1 MPRGRRAEVRPAPR
15 DSRGETDAPIL
26 LLMKAAFVRLV
37 AAAAVLAGAL
47 PAGAAPPGAD
57 CPLFPA
63 DDAWHA
69 DITRLPVHSR
79 SAAWITSMGGPGR
92 RLHPDFGPAG
102 AGEQPY
108 GIPYVVVDGGHA
120 KVDVSFDYEDES
132 DAGPY
137 PFGPDTPIEGGSDRH
152 ALMVDKSTCT
162 LYELYAANWDPGG
175 PTAGSGAI
183 WNLRSSELRPAG
195 WTSADAAGLPILP
208 GLLRRDEVAAG
219 LVDHTI
225 RVTASRTDRSF
236 VWPARHQAGYAR
248 DPNLPPMGAR
258 FRLKAD
264 FDLSPYR
271 ADTKVVLRAM
281 QRHGLI
287 VADNGSDW
295 YFTGT
300 SEEGWDT
307 ALLDD
312 LKRIPAGAFEAVD
325 ASSLMA
331 DPDSGRVAAAP
342 APTPSTTAT
351 TAPTTT
357 TEPPTT
363 TTQAPTTTTRPPT
376 TTTRPPTTTT
386 APAPTTAPPTTSAP
400 ETATTGAA
408 PILAVGP
415 ESAPV
420 LLDPEAAGD
429 RGPSPWW
436 FAAGLP
442 VAGGLCVAAFRLRP
456 WRHQPS

>member
-1 MPRGRRAEVRPAPR
+1 MRTA
-15 DSRGETDAPIL
+15 L
-26 LLMKAAFVRLV
+26 VRLV

-69 DITRLPVHSR
+69 DISRLPVHAR
-79 SAAWITSMGGPGR
+79 SQAWINSMGSGR

-108 GIPYVVVDGGHA
+108 GIPYVVVDGSHA
-120 KVDVSFDYEDES
+120 KVTVSFEYDDES
-132 DAGPY
+132 DTGPY
-137 PFGPDTPIEGGSDRH
+137 PFGPDTPVEGGSDRH
-152 ALMVDKSTCT
+152 ALIVDKSTCT
-162 LYELYAANWDPGG
+162 LYELYAAEWDASG

-183 WNLRSSELRPAG
+183 WDLRSSDLRPAG
-195 WTSADAAGLPILP
+195 WTSTDAAGLPILP

-219 LVDHTI
+219 LVDHAI

-236 VWPARHQAGYAR
+236 LWPARHQAGYAR

-300 SEEGWDT
+300 SEPGWDT
-307 ALLDD
+307 DLLDE
-312 LKRIPAGAFEAVD
+312 LKRIPAAAFEALD

-342 APTPSTTAT
+342 ATTVT

-357 TEPPTT
+357 TEP
-363 TTQAPTTTTRPPT
+363 PTTTTRPPT

-386 APAPTTAPPTTSAP
+386 RPLATTTTAPPPTTAPATTAGP
-400 ETATTGAA
+400 EATATTGSA
-408 PILAVGP
+408 PVLAVGP
-415 ESAPV
+415 ESPPV
-420 LLDPEAAGD
+420 LLHAEAAGD
-429 RGPSPWW
+429 RRPSPLW
-436 FAAGLP
+436 FAAGFAL
-442 VAGGLCVAAFRLRP
+442 AGALGVVAFRVRPTYAGERLRRRP
-456 WRHQPS
+456 RLTPFQGVDRNHPGGA